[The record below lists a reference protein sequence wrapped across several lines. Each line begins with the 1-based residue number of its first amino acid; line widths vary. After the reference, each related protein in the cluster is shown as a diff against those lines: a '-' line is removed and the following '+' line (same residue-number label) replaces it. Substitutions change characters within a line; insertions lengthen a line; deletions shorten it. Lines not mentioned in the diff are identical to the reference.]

1 MLILSQE
8 GYVLDQTVPTA
19 YGAPQPLTG
28 QTHCLETG
36 LGNVGNAVTPGCLQC
51 SVPIDTWR

>member
-36 LGNVGNAVTPGCLQC
+36 LGNVGNAVTPAAY
-51 SVPIDTWR
+51 SVLFP

>member
-36 LGNVGNAVTPGCLQC
+36 LGN
-51 SVPIDTWR
+51 